1 MAEAFSIAGGCSLKA
16 GKVERAA
23 FREAFKGCDAV
34 VHTAMPMDHS
44 DLVYNSEEY
53 NRLREELIAAT
64 EMVLE
69 AAAAEGVYAF
79 ILTSSSTAVMGR
91 VVDGRVY
98 NEKDWSDE
106 QEGTSA
112 YGMLKAAVERA
123 AVQWHTKYAE
133 KHGSPFRLCRICP
146 PAILGPSNAPTINE
160 FVRQFITSPLND
172 TLKWSSIPEMRF
184 HACTLKDAAFAHV
197 LAVENESA
205 IGRYCIGER
214 AFTAMEWVRAL
225 HAAGYTWPT
234 YAVLHLPVP
243 GPSWL
248 VNPTF
253 RTLLSSQWI
262 ASLLGFGPDEVRGI
276 LSVLGVTKWAY
287 DCSRAKRE
295 LGGPQRLFGHESV
308 FEAGVAAARAL
319 EAQGRLVGIGGQVTR
334 EGSEWVP
341 SPWESKYVRG

>member
-1 MAEAFSIAGGCSLKA
+1 
-16 GKVERAA
+16 
-23 FREAFKGCDAV
+23 
-34 VHTAMPMDHS
+34 MPMDHS
-44 DLVYNSEEY
+44 DLVYDSEEY
-53 NRLREELIAAT
+53 IKLREELIAAT

-123 AVQWHTKYAE
+123 AVQWHTKYTE

-197 LAVENESA
+197 LAVENEGA

-334 EGSEWVP
+334 EGSERVP

>member
-1 MAEAFSIAGGCSLKA
+1 
-16 GKVERAA
+16 
-23 FREAFKGCDAV
+23 
-34 VHTAMPMDHS
+34 MDHS

-123 AVQWHTKYAE
+123 AVQWHTKYTE

-197 LAVENESA
+197 LAVENEGA

-225 HAAGYTWPT
+225 HAALRHEPSVRRRISSTRPSLSAPT
-234 YAVLHLPVP
+234 GRDLELA
-243 GPSWL
+243 
-248 VNPTF
+248 F
-253 RTLLSSQWI
+253 RKNALWRTTSRGAAECGADS
-262 ASLLGFGPDEVRGI
+262 AS
-276 LSVLGVTKWAY
+276 
-287 DCSRAKRE
+287 
-295 LGGPQRLFGHESV
+295 
-308 FEAGVAAARAL
+308 
-319 EAQGRLVGIGGQVTR
+319 
-334 EGSEWVP
+334 GS
-341 SPWESKYVRG
+341 